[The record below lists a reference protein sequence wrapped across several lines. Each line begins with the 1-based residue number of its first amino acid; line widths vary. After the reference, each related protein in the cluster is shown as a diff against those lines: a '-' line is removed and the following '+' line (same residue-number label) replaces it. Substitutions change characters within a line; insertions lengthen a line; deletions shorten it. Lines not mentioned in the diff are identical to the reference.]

1 MLQTLILSASHWFAH
16 FLVSTEAL
24 WIAEWTGALLAIGG
38 ALVMSMN
45 RGWSRHA
52 WAIWIASNVLLIAP
66 IAYAQRWGLLMTQ
79 FAFLLV
85 NINGL
90 LRHRRRARPSPR
102 RTTKSSSRAEG
113 LRRRSAPRTDPP
125 WRHRRALP
133 ERRSFHMP
141 PRHAAPARSSPP
153 SIANP
158 PSTECKELHHDR

>member
-1 MLQTLILSASHWFAH
+1 MLQTLFNSASHWFAH
-16 FLVSTEAL
+16 VLASTEVL

-66 IAYAQRWGLLMTQ
+66 IAYAQCWGLLMTQ

-90 LRHRRRARPSPR
+90 LRHRRRARPSTR
-102 RTTKSSSRAEG
+102 RTTKSPRRAEG
-113 LRRRSAPRTDPP
+113 LRREPIHRAAWARAIRTPVLPDGTESSRSA
-125 WRHRRALP
+125 
-133 ERRSFHMP
+133 
-141 PRHAAPARSSPP
+141 ARISVDRCTSPTKRPQGASS
-153 SIANP
+153 
-158 PSTECKELHHDR
+158 

>member
-1 MLQTLILSASHWFAH
+1 MVQTVFLRVSHWFAH
-16 FLVSTEAL
+16 LLASTEVL

-38 ALVMSMN
+38 AFVMSMN
-45 RGWSRHA
+45 RVWSRHA

-102 RTTKSSSRAEG
+102 RTTNSPRRAEG
-113 LRRRSAPRTDPP
+113 LRREPIHHG
-125 WRHRRALP
+125 RHGRALSERQSCQMAP
-133 ERRSFHMP
+133 SHPAPSRRS
-141 PRHAAPARSSPP
+141 
-153 SIANP
+153 
-158 PSTECKELHHDR
+158 PSTAAHLPPNDCKELHHDR